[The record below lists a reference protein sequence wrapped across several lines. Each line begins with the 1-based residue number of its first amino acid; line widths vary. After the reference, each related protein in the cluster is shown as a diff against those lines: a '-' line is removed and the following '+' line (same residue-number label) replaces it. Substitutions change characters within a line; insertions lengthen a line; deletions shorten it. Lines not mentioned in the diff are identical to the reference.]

1 MTDKSFQDPK
11 LSKERSNRTILN
23 RWGVTEDI
31 VGSAIFLISDASK
44 YITGI
49 DLFVD
54 GGWTAKGL

>member
-1 MTDKSFQDPK
+1 MTDKSFQNPK

-31 VGSAIFLISDASK
+31 VGSAIFLMSDASK